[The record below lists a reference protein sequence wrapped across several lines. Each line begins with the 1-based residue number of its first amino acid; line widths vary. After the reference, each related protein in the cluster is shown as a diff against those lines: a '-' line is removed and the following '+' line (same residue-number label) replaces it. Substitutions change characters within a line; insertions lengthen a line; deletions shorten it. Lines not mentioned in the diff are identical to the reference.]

1 MRAGLIESLVVT
13 AVAGAGLADA
23 WRLSGVLRARGAF
36 HSNMGPDTYL
46 AAVSAALLLCGLWNA
61 IGTKRDDARPRARE
75 GVGSGGQAGQVVRV
89 VLVLIAYV
97 AAFPLLGYL
106 LATLIF
112 FPVGF
117 FVFGVRPWTKS
128 LIVGVAV
135 AAMFFV
141 LFAHFAELPLPKGL
155 LDFGL

>member
-1 MRAGLIESLVVT
+1 MRAGLIESLVVM
-13 AVAGAGLADA
+13 AVGGIGLRDA
-23 WRLSGVLRARGAF
+23 WRLSGALRGGGEF
-36 HSNMGPDTYL
+36 HSAMGPDTYL
-46 AAVSAALLLCGLWNA
+46 GVVSTALLLCGLWNL
-61 IGTKRDDARPRARE
+61 IRSSRDVSVLLPAKTAE
-75 GVGSGGQAGQVVRV
+75 SGSGIGQVA
-89 VLVLIAYV
+89 LVAIAMIAYV

-128 LIVGVAV
+128 LIVGVVVTVVFYA
-135 AAMFFV
+135 
-141 LFAHFAELPLPKGL
+141 LFAYFAELPVPKGL